1 VTQTD
6 SAAPTSQ
13 TDRDGESLRTVVVAA
28 SANLAIALAKGVAAL
43 LTGSAAL
50 WAETAH
56 SVADTGNQLL
66 LFIGLQ
72 RSSRKADR
80 QHPFGYGQE
89 RFFWAFLAALG
100 VFLVGG
106 LLSIA
111 EGVRSWLLPEP
122 LESPWIGLG
131 VLLVAAV
138 FESISWLT
146 ALKQLR
152 SGAKERSRTILE
164 HLKRVSDPSA
174 AAVFLEDSAAL
185 IGLALAFA
193 ALVLHLVTGQAL
205 WDALASIAIGIL
217 LMTVAWLL
225 ARRTKGLLVD
235 ESAPADVVARVR
247 EAIMESDWIASI
259 RDLQAIYI
267 GPAQLLVTA
276 EVVPK
281 PELVDGPASALIS
294 DVAELKDRLEESPAI
309 TSASITLAIP
319 AERH

>member
-13 TDRDGESLRTVVVAA
+13 ADRDGESLRTVVVAA
-28 SANLAIALAKGVAAL
+28 GANLAIALAKGVAAL

-72 RSSRKADR
+72 RSTRKADQ

-100 VFLVGG
+100 IFLIGG

-122 LESPWIGLG
+122 LESPWIGIG

-138 FESISWLT
+138 FEAISWRT

-152 SGAKERSRTILE
+152 SGAKERSRTIFE

-185 IGLALAFA
+185 VGLALALV
-193 ALVLHLVTGQAL
+193 ALVLHLVTGQAI

-235 ESAPADVVARVR
+235 ESAPADVLDRLR
-247 EAIMESDWIASI
+247 EAILESEWIEQI
-259 RDLQAIYI
+259 QDLQAIYI
-267 GPAQLLVTA
+267 GPAQLLVTV
-276 EVVPK
+276 EVEPTR
-281 PELVDGPASALIS
+281 ELVDGPAATLIS
-294 DVAELKDRLEESPAI
+294 EVAELKGRLEESPAI
-309 TSASITLAIP
+309 TSASVTLAT
-319 AERH
+319 AV